1 VTRIGNFI
9 PPYIS
14 RCVWASL
21 LIAIAL
27 HRRRPLSFL
36 YRIHWW
42 DFFSTGVLRTRA
54 NLLHANNGLLD
65 LISYKNGKWLA
76 VRSSPSLEVVPSQ
89 DAWVFRRL
97 TEMPIKQFPHPD
109 KGSHPWFDSSI
120 FRWCR
125 PIGIPAVK
133 PLSSFLTLLPIKSI
147 LRCPGAGETKEGL
160 IDQLEQ
166 IHNLVPSVLNE
177 GIKAGIVELVDS
189 KVGDKQLYPYQ
200 AYHLFSRKSSHPVSE
215 SFEISVALLQSPS
228 THSSCLLLS

>member
-1 VTRIGNFI
+1 MSREGIIVFQLIWNITEQLRVPVPVPDAAPSSVAKTKAPEVVSYWVDLSASRWKKCPTLRVTRIGNFI

-14 RCVWASL
+14 RCVWASF

-65 LISYKNGKWLA
+65 WISGKWLA

-97 TEMPIKQFPHPD
+97 TEMPIKQF
-109 KGSHPWFDSSI
+109 
-120 FRWCR
+120 
-125 PIGIPAVK
+125 
-133 PLSSFLTLLPIKSI
+133 LSS
-147 LRCPGAGETKEGL
+147 R
-160 IDQLEQ
+160 
-166 IHNLVPSVLNE
+166 
-177 GIKAGIVELVDS
+177 
-189 KVGDKQLYPYQ
+189 
-200 AYHLFSRKSSHPVSE
+200 
-215 SFEISVALLQSPS
+215 
-228 THSSCLLLS
+228 